1 MKFLAEFIMRGR
13 MSAMMVASTLALISL
28 ILPPVSIVSSATVA
42 LVTLRRGAYEGLYV
56 LISSS
61 VAAALLGFLVLGGY
75 QFALLYGLVLW
86 IPIWLISIV
95 LREGRHLSL
104 AVEIAVLL
112 GAAAVLLFYGV
123 QEDPAR
129 LWESVLVQIAK
140 PMMDANPDVP
150 MESVQQSLK
159 TFARFMTGIIAAGA
173 VYGMLFGLFLGRW
186 WQATLYNPGGFRQE
200 FLALSTHPRLA
211 IGSVLVVLAAW
222 WTRGVLSEAAW
233 NVSILF
239 FVLYTFIGSA
249 VLHNLL
255 ARTKISHFLVPMM
268 YVTLLLIPHVMLP
281 VAVLGL
287 LDTWLN
293 LRNKFL
299 VIEPK

>member
-123 QEDPAR
+123 QEDPAS

-249 VLHNLL
+249 VLHNLM

>member
-1 MKFLAEFIMRGR
+1 MRGR

>member
-222 WTRGVLSEAAW
+222 WTSGVLSEAAW

>member
-28 ILPPVSIVSSATVA
+28 ILPPVSIVSSAAVA

-56 LISSS
+56 LVSSS
-61 VAAALLGFLVLGGY
+61 VAAALLGILVLGGY

-86 IPIWLISIV
+86 VPIWLISIV

-112 GAAAVLLFYGV
+112 GAIAVLVFYGV
-123 QEDPAR
+123 QDKPAM
-129 LWESVLVQIAK
+129 LWESVLAQIAK
-140 PMMDANPDVP
+140 PMIDANPDVP
-150 MESVQQSLK
+150 IESLQQSLRA
-159 TFARFMTGIIAAGA
+159 FARFMTGVIAAGA

-186 WQATLYNPGGFRQE
+186 WQAALYNPGGFRQE
-200 FLALSTHPRLA
+200 FLALTTHPRLA

-222 WTRGVLSEAAW
+222 WTSGVLSEAAW

-239 FVLYTFIGSA
+239 FVLYTFIGTA
-249 VLHNLL
+249 VLHYLL
-255 ARTKISHFLVPMM
+255 ARTKISHFLVPML
-268 YVTLLLIPHVMLP
+268 YVTLLLIPHFMLP

-293 LRNKFL
+293 LRNKFSE
-299 VIEPK
+299 ISPK

>member
-86 IPIWLISIV
+86 IPIWVISIV

-150 MESVQQSLK
+150 VENVQQSLS

-200 FLALSTHPRLA
+200 FLALRTHPRLA
-211 IGSVLVVLAAW
+211 IGSVLIVLAAW
-222 WTRGVLSEAAW
+222 WTSGVLSEAAW